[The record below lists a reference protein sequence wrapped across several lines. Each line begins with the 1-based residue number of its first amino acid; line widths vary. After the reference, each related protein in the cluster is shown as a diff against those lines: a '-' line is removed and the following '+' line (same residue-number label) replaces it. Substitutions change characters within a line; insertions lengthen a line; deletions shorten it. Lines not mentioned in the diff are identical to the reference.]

1 MIDYMETKLEVCIDN
16 LAGLEACIKGNAD
29 RIELCSSLI
38 HGGLTPKTDL
48 MRHASNAAIPVRIM
62 VRPKSDNFHYSSTD
76 LRQMKNDIDM
86 ARSFGFE
93 GVVFGATLVNGSID
107 QTFLEKLVTHAF
119 GLKKTL
125 HRAIDTISD
134 PVGAVNTA
142 INLGFDCILSSG
154 GFNTANEGLLV
165 LKEMHSIALGKIEI
179 MPGSGVNPENAQK
192 IAKSSNFTW
201 LHSSCSSLLENRP
214 FTDANKIIS
223 IKNEINY

>member
-1 MIDYMETKLEVCIDN
+1 MKTKLEVCIDN
-16 LAGLEACIKGNAD
+16 LAGLDACIKGNAD

-38 HGGLTPKTDL
+38 HGGLTPETDL
-48 MRHASNAAIPVRIM
+48 MRQASNTAIPVRMM
-62 VRPKSDNFHYSSTD
+62 VRPKSGSFHYSSQD
-76 LRQMKNDIDM
+76 LRQMKDDIDM
-86 ARSFGFE
+86 ARAFGFE

-107 QTFLEKLVTHAF
+107 KNFLEKLITHAI

-134 PVGAVNTA
+134 PVGAVNIA

-154 GFNTANEGLLV
+154 GFDTANEGLLV
-165 LKEMHSIALGKIEI
+165 LKEMHSIARGKIEI

-192 IAKSSNFTW
+192 IAKSCNFNW
-201 LHSSCSSLLENRP
+201 FHSSCSSLLENRP

>member
-1 MIDYMETKLEVCIDN
+1 MKTKLEVCIDN
-16 LAGLEACIKGNAD
+16 LAGLDACIKGNAD

-38 HGGLTPKTDL
+38 HGGLTPETDL
-48 MRHASNAAIPVRIM
+48 MRHASNSAIPVRMM
-62 VRPKSDNFHYSSTD
+62 VRPKSGNFHYSSQD
-76 LRQMKNDIDM
+76 LRQMKDDIDM

-107 QTFLEKLVTHAF
+107 KNFLEELITHAL

-125 HRAIDTISD
+125 HRAVDTISD
-134 PVGAVNTA
+134 PVGAVSIA

-154 GFNTANEGLLV
+154 GFKTADEGLLV
-165 LKEMHSIALGKIEI
+165 LKEMQSMALGKIEI

-192 IAKSSNFTW
+192 IAKSSNYNW
-201 LHSSCSSLLENRP
+201 IHSSCSSLHENRS

>member
-1 MIDYMETKLEVCIDN
+1 METKLEVCIDN

-38 HGGLTPKTDL
+38 HGGLTPEANL
-48 MRHASNAAIPVRIM
+48 MKHASQVEIPVRVM
-62 VRPKSDNFHYSSTD
+62 VRPKSGNFHYSSSD

-93 GVVFGATLVNGSID
+93 GVVFGATIGNGEID
-107 QTFLEKLVTHAF
+107 QDLLEKLVRHAF

-125 HRAIDTISD
+125 HRAIDTLAD
-134 PVGAVNTA
+134 PVAAVDIA

-154 GFNTANEGLLV
+154 GFKTANEGLLI
-165 LKEMHSIALGKIEI
+165 LNDMHRSALGKIEI
-179 MPGSGVNPENAQK
+179 MPGSGVNPKNAHK
-192 IAKSSNFTW
+192 IAKSSNFNW
-201 LHSSCSSLLENRP
+201 LHSSCSSLLKNIV

-223 IKNEINY
+223 IKNETNY

>member
-1 MIDYMETKLEVCIDN
+1 MKTKLEVCIDN
-16 LAGLEACIKGNAD
+16 LAGLDACIKGNAD

-38 HGGLTPKTDL
+38 HGGLTPETDL
-48 MRHASNAAIPVRIM
+48 MRHASNAAIPVRMM
-62 VRPKSDNFHYSSTD
+62 VRTKSGSFHYSSQD
-76 LRQMKNDIDM
+76 LRQMKDDIDM
-86 ARSFGFE
+86 ARAFGFE

-107 QTFLEKLVTHAF
+107 KNFLEKLITHAI

-125 HRAIDTISD
+125 HRAIDTLSD
-134 PVGAVNTA
+134 PVGAVNIA

-154 GFNTANEGLLV
+154 GFDKANEGLLV

-192 IAKSSNFTW
+192 IAKSSNYNW
-201 LHSSCSSLLENRP
+201 IHSSCSSLHENRS

>member
-1 MIDYMETKLEVCIDN
+1 METKLEVCIDN

-38 HGGLTPKTDL
+38 HGGLTPEVNL
-48 MRHASNAAIPVRIM
+48 MKHASNTEIPVRMM
-62 VRPKSDNFHYSSTD
+62 VRPRRGDFHYSSSD
-76 LRQMKNDIDM
+76 LILMKNDIDM

-93 GVVFGATLVNGSID
+93 GVVFGATLVNGEID
-107 QTFLEKLVTHAF
+107 QDFLKELVTHAF

-134 PVGAVNTA
+134 PVGTVNAA

-154 GFNTANEGLLV
+154 GFDTANEGLLV
-165 LKEMHSIALGKIEI
+165 LKEMHSMALDKIEI

-192 IAKSSNFTW
+192 IAKSSNFNW
-201 LHSSCSSLLENRP
+201 LHSSCSSLLENSL

>member
-1 MIDYMETKLEVCIDN
+1 MKTKLEICIDN
-16 LAGLEACIKGNAD
+16 LAGLDACIKGNAD

-38 HGGLTPKTDL
+38 HGGLTPEIDL
-48 MRHASNAAIPVRIM
+48 IRHASNTSIPVRMMI
-62 VRPKSDNFHYSSTD
+62 RPKSGNFNYSFQD
-76 LRQMKNDIDM
+76 LIQMKDDIDM

-107 QTFLEKLVTHAF
+107 KTFLEELITHAL

-134 PVGAVNTA
+134 PVGAVSIA

-154 GFNTANEGLLV
+154 GFKSAEEGLLV
-165 LKEMHSIALGKIEI
+165 LKEMHSIARGKIEI
-179 MPGSGVNPENAQK
+179 MPGSGINSGNAKK
-192 IAKSSNFTW
+192 IAKSSNFNW
-201 LHSSCSSLLENRP
+201 IHSSCSSLHKNSP

>member
-1 MIDYMETKLEVCIDN
+1 METKLEVCIDN

-38 HGGLTPKTDL
+38 HGGLTPETNL
-48 MRHASNAAIPVRIM
+48 MRQASNVAIPVRMMI
-62 VRPKSDNFHYSSTD
+62 RPKSGNFHYSSTD
-76 LRQMKNDIDM
+76 LKQMKNDIDM

-93 GVVFGATLVNGSID
+93 GVVFGAILVNGSID

-125 HRAIDTISD
+125 HRSIDAISD

-154 GFNTANEGLLV
+154 GFDTANEGLLV
-165 LKEMHSIALGKIEI
+165 LKEMHSMALGKIEI

-192 IAKSSNFTW
+192 IAKSSNFNW

>member
-1 MIDYMETKLEVCIDN
+1 METKLEVCIDN
-16 LAGLEACIKGNAD
+16 LAGLEACIQGNAD

-38 HGGLTPKTDL
+38 HNGLTPEVNL
-48 MRHASNAAIPVRIM
+48 MRQASYAEIPVRVM
-62 VRPKSDNFHYSSTD
+62 VRPKSGNFHYSSQD
-76 LRQMKNDIDM
+76 LRQMKDDIDM

-93 GVVFGATLVNGSID
+93 GVVFGATLVNESID
-107 QTFLEKLVTHAF
+107 QIFLEKLVTHAF

-134 PVGAVNTA
+134 PVGAVNIA
-142 INLGFDCILSSG
+142 VNLGFDCILSSG
-154 GFNTANEGLLV
+154 GFDTANEGLLV
-165 LKEMHSIALGKIEI
+165 LKEMHSIARGKIEI

-192 IAKSSNFTW
+192 IAKSSNFNW
-201 LHSSCSSLLENRP
+201 IHSSCSSLHENRS

>member
-1 MIDYMETKLEVCIDN
+1 METKLEVCIDN

-38 HGGLTPKTDL
+38 HGGLTPETDL
-48 MRHASNAAIPVRIM
+48 MKHASNVAIPVRMMI
-62 VRPKSDNFHYSSTD
+62 RPKSGNFHYSSTD
-76 LRQMKNDIDM
+76 LKQMKNDIDM

-93 GVVFGATLVNGSID
+93 GVVFGAILVNGSID

-125 HRAIDTISD
+125 HRAIDAISD

-154 GFNTANEGLLV
+154 GFETANEGLLV

-192 IAKSSNFTW
+192 IAKSSNFNW

>member
-1 MIDYMETKLEVCIDN
+1 MKTKIEVCIDN
-16 LAGLEACIKGNAD
+16 LAGLDACIKGNAD

-38 HGGLTPKTDL
+38 HGGLTPETDL
-48 MRHASNAAIPVRIM
+48 MRHASNAVIPVRMM
-62 VRPKSDNFHYSSTD
+62 VRPKSGSFHYSSQD
-76 LRQMKNDIDM
+76 LRQMKDDIDM
-86 ARSFGFE
+86 ARAFGFE
-93 GVVFGATLVNGSID
+93 GVVFGATLVNGSIYKN
-107 QTFLEKLVTHAF
+107 FLEKLITHAI

-125 HRAIDTISD
+125 HRAIDTLSD
-134 PVGAVNTA
+134 PVGAVNIA

-154 GFNTANEGLLV
+154 GFDKANEGLLV

-192 IAKSSNFTW
+192 IAKSSNYNW
-201 LHSSCSSLLENRP
+201 IHSSCSSLHENRS

>member
-1 MIDYMETKLEVCIDN
+1 MITKLEVCIDN

-38 HGGLTPKTDL
+38 HGGLTPETDL
-48 MRHASNAAIPVRIM
+48 MKHASNAKIPVRVM
-62 VRPKSDNFHYSSTD
+62 VRPKSGNFHYSSQD
-76 LRQMKNDIDM
+76 LRQMKDDIDM

-107 QTFLEKLVTHAF
+107 QTFLEKLIIHSF

-134 PVGAVNTA
+134 PVGAVNIA

-154 GFNTANEGLLV
+154 GFDTANEGLLV

-179 MPGSGVNPENAQK
+179 MPGSGINSENAQK
-192 IAKSSNFTW
+192 IAKSSNFNW
-201 LHSSCSSLLENRP
+201 LHSSCSSLLENSP

>member
-1 MIDYMETKLEVCIDN
+1 MKTKLEVCIDN
-16 LAGLEACIKGNAD
+16 LAGLDACIKGNAD

-38 HGGLTPKTDL
+38 HGGLTPETDL
-48 MRHASNAAIPVRIM
+48 MRHASNAAIPVRMM
-62 VRPKSDNFHYSSTD
+62 VRPKSGSFHYSSQD
-76 LRQMKNDIDM
+76 LRQMKDDIDM
-86 ARSFGFE
+86 ARAFGFE

-107 QTFLEKLVTHAF
+107 KNFLEKLITHAI

-125 HRAIDTISD
+125 HRAIDTLSD
-134 PVGAVNTA
+134 PVGAVNIA

-154 GFNTANEGLLV
+154 GFDKANEGLLV

-192 IAKSSNFTW
+192 IAKSSNYNW
-201 LHSSCSSLLENRP
+201 IHSSCSSLHENRS

>member
-1 MIDYMETKLEVCIDN
+1 MKTKLEVCIDN
-16 LAGLEACIKGNAD
+16 LAGLEACIKANSD

-38 HGGLTPKTDL
+38 HGGLTPETNL
-48 MRHASNAAIPVRIM
+48 MRSASNVAIPVRMMI
-62 VRPKSDNFHYSSTD
+62 RPKSGNFHYSSTD
-76 LRQMKNDIDM
+76 LRQMKDDIDM
-86 ARSFGFE
+86 ARAFGFE

-107 QTFLEKLVTHAF
+107 QTFLEKLVTYSF

-134 PVGAVNTA
+134 PVGAVNIA

-154 GFNTANEGLLV
+154 GFETANEGLLV

-179 MPGSGVNPENAQK
+179 MPGSGINPENAQK
-192 IAKSSNFTW
+192 IAKSSNFKW
-201 LHSSCSSLLENRP
+201 LHSSCSSELKNSS